1 MQDMLMLSLGAAA
14 GAVLAWYA
22 RQEFLAGRSGVPSHW
37 AQTVQEIEQLQN
49 LELHREARAEMVQ
62 ACRRLQRC
70 REKVVAFAQARFASL
85 LLRDPIYPMVL
96 QEIRAACVADRA
108 VSELALCLRLRDY
121 ALEDIRQCMDLAEAF
136 GQIYRQKAMGCEPM
150 VMASYHATA

>member
-1 MQDMLMLSLGAAA
+1 MQDMLMLSLGVAAS
-14 GAVLAWYA
+14 AVCTWYA
-22 RQEFLAGRSGVPSHW
+22 RQEYLAGRSGIPAQW
-37 AQTVQEIEQLQN
+37 AQTIQEVEQLQK
-49 LELHREARAEMVQ
+49 LELYREARSEMVQ
-62 ACRRLQRC
+62 ACGRLHRC
-70 REKVVAFAQARFASL
+70 RDNVVAFAQSRFASL
-85 LLRDPIYPMVL
+85 LLEDPIYPVVL
-96 QEIRAACVADRA
+96 QEIRAACVAERA